1 MEKSHNERN
10 NPSTYKISLIFQNG
24 LYLIGEIII
33 YSNSPSYSYEV
44 NKKSGRQ
51 ETLPSWVF
59 ELALPFPLS
68 LNKKKRAT
76 RFELANISLEG

>member
-1 MEKSHNERN
+1 MENLIMNEI

-44 NKKSGRQ
+44 NKKSGR
-51 ETLPSWVF
+51 PDSNSRISAWKAD
-59 ELALPFPLS
+59 ALPLGDARIKPPYF
-68 LNKKKRAT
+68 T
-76 RFELANISLEG
+76 RNPPPGQ